1 MTAKW
6 EFEIPTEFLCHV
18 EWAQELIKN
27 ETKKIECLIFMSN
40 SYTLRLVDPEEDS
53 LRGKISDAGGFGA
66 EVRLSPNCTL
76 SYCQMLCMEASGGDL
91 ILPDSVNEFHISD
104 DFTQAAVAL

>member
-1 MTAKW
+1 M
-6 EFEIPTEFLCHV
+6 
-18 EWAQELIKN
+18 
-27 ETKKIECLIFMSN
+27 TKKTTKTTKASFKQFKTAFEQAFLWS
-40 SYTLRLVDPEEDS
+40 E
-53 LRGKISDAGGFGA
+53 
-66 EVRLSPNCTL
+66 

>member
-1 MTAKW
+1 MKAKVTT
-6 EFEIPTEFLCHV
+6 ILTSVLTLV
-18 EWAQELIKN
+18 LI
-27 ETKKIECLIFMSN
+27 L
-40 SYTLRLVDPEEDS
+40 
-53 LRGKISDAGGFGA
+53 A
-66 EVRLSPNCTL
+66 

>member
-1 MTAKW
+1 MAKVRYFLDDVDAAVSFYIQHLG
-6 EFEIPTEFLCHV
+6 FELDFNVGPFAMITKDDLTL
-18 EWAQELIKN
+18 LISGPK
-27 ETKKIECLIFMSN
+27 TSAARPMLDG
-40 SYTLRLVDPEEDS
+40 RW
-53 LRGKISDAGGFGA
+53 
-66 EVRLSPNCTL
+66 

>member
-1 MTAKW
+1 MRRVYIGLA
-6 EFEIPTEFLCHV
+6 V
-18 EWAQELIKN
+18 AGV
-27 ETKKIECLIFMSN
+27 
-40 SYTLRLVDPEEDS
+40 LVFATTQ
-53 LRGKISDAGGFGA
+53 I
-66 EVRLSPNCTL
+66 L

>member
-1 MTAKW
+1 MLGGLATMTAGIVQAHTG
-6 EFEIPTEFLCHV
+6 F
-18 EWAQELIKN
+18 
-27 ETKKIECLIFMSN
+27 
-40 SYTLRLVDPEEDS
+40 
-53 LRGKISDAGGFGA
+53 SDAAMAVSMPSSLVLLLWAFLAGIYLLRRT
-66 EVRLSPNCTL
+66 V